1 MITKEIL
8 VDFAKDLPIIRPIKE
23 FIHLNLLLPYQ
34 HLDFWDA
41 LKEVSFKLDAMPLLD
56 LDFYREKLSEGTL
69 SRVILE
75 KKINQIQ
82 DENLKSKIK
91 EFIYSGKFDFVQ
103 LDQRSG
109 HLHSAWNNFL
119 DINISELADGML
131 IKWLSMYLDQGIGH
145 WEMPGADSKNF
156 YECVRDLLKES
167 LILPDPFKKELMNE
181 FFLNDPMKVINYHL
195 EFLCDTPA
203 QREEYC
209 RESILTLRGWAGI
222 IYTIENNPDLL
233 PFKRKIRLED
243 FLAVKLI
250 LEKAWILEELEG
262 KRNLR
267 PKFSD
272 LNWSCFHPLMIKE
285 QFLGFKI
292 LQESL
297 EETTYEKLLH
307 ALLNKPGLSKQ
318 SSHFQIVF
326 CMDDRECSLRRHLE
340 EIGPRIET
348 FGTAGHFG
356 IEAMYQH
363 PTDPFPKK
371 HCPAPVPAK
380 FFLEEKWIKKNLKNK
395 HRGLQFHE
403 IQPSGNIFLD
413 WFFSY
418 INSFTSVLNL
428 LKNLFFPLLGVNK
441 KNILEIELETKLLM
455 NREESSDHAPF
466 LSGYTHEEMA
476 QLVFNQLRQI
486 GLIDHFAPIVM
497 ILGHTST
504 SSNNPYFA
512 TYGCGACSGRSG
524 APNARAFA
532 HMANDSKVRD
542 ILSNKYGIHL
552 PHSTYF
558 LAAVHDTCKDTIKIF
573 NWSDLPK
580 DLSHMYQQFKNY
592 LSLGLI
598 NNAHERCERFKLV
611 SYAPLKKNAQKE
623 VLRRSLSLFETRP
636 ELGHTNVAF
645 ALVAKRDFSLGLNL
659 SRRSFLQS
667 YDASL
672 DPEGLILA
680 QVLGAVIPVCSG
692 ISLDYFFS
700 RVDNQRFGAGS
711 KLPQNVVGNLGMSHG
726 TESDLLFGLPFQ
738 MIDQHQSLRLLV
750 LVQHTPDIALRAVG
764 SNPLVKQ
771 IVYNN
776 WIYFACYSEIEKKFY
791 FFDQG
796 EMKEKKLDGIYG

>member
-1 MITKEIL
+1 MITKEVL

-34 HLDFWDA
+34 HLNFWDA
-41 LKEVSFKLDAMPLLD
+41 LREVSFKLDAMPLLD
-56 LDFYREKLSEGTL
+56 LDFYREKLNDGSL
-69 SRVILE
+69 SRTILE
-75 KKINQIQ
+75 KKINQTE

-91 EFIYSGKFDFVQ
+91 DFIYSGKFNFIHF
-103 LDQRSG
+103 DQRSG
-109 HLHSAWNNFL
+109 HLHSVWNDFL
-119 DINISELADGML
+119 GINVSDLADGML

-145 WEMPGADSKNF
+145 WEMPGADSKTF
-156 YECVRDLLKES
+156 YQCVRDLLKES
-167 LILPDPFKKELMNE
+167 YFLPDPFKREMLSD
-181 FFLNDPMKVINYHL
+181 FFPDDSLKAINYHL
-195 EFLCDTPA
+195 DFLCETPA
-203 QREEYC
+203 QKIEYC

-222 IYTIENNPDLL
+222 IFTLENNPDLL
-233 PFKRKIRLED
+233 PFKRKIKLED
-243 FLAVKLI
+243 FLAIKLI
-250 LEKAWILEELEG
+250 LEKAWIIEELEG

-267 PKFSD
+267 PQFSD
-272 LNWSCFHPLMIKE
+272 SNWSCFHPLMIRE

-292 LQESL
+292 LQETW
-297 EETTYEKLLH
+297 EESTHDKLLL
-307 ALLNKPGLSKQ
+307 ALLNKPTISKKT
-318 SSHFQIVF
+318 SLFQVVF

-340 EIGPRIET
+340 ELSPKIET

-380 FFLEEKWIKKNLKNK
+380 FFLEEKWIKKQLKIK
-395 HRGLQFHE
+395 HRGLEFHQ

-413 WFFSY
+413 WLFSY
-418 INSFTSVLNL
+418 INSVTAVLNL
-428 LKNLFFPLLGVNK
+428 LKNLFFPLFGVNK
-441 KNILEIELETKLLM
+441 KNVLEIELETKLIM
-455 NREESSDHAPF
+455 NREESSDHSPF
-466 LSGYTHEEMA
+466 LGGYTYEEMA
-476 QLVFNQLRQI
+476 QLVFNQLKQI
-486 GLIDHFAPIVM
+486 GLVDHFAPVIM
-497 ILGHTST
+497 LLGHTST

-532 HMANDSKVRD
+532 HMANDPKVRE
-542 ILSNKYGIHL
+542 ILASKHGIHL
-552 PHSTYF
+552 TNSTFF

-573 NWSDLPK
+573 NWNDLPK
-580 DLSHMYQQFKNY
+580 DLYSNYRQFKNL
-592 LSLGLI
+592 LSLALI
-598 NNAHERCERFKLV
+598 KNAQERCQRFKLV
-611 SYAPLKKNAQKE
+611 TYSPFKRNAQKE

-645 ALVAKRDFSLGLNL
+645 ALVAKREFSLGLNL

-667 YDASL
+667 YDAAL
-672 DPEGLILA
+672 DPEGIILA

-700 RVDNQRFGAGS
+700 RVDNDRFGAGS

-750 LVQHTPDIALRAVG
+750 LVQHSPEIALKAVG

-776 WIYFACYSEIEKKFY
+776 WIYYGCFSERDKKFY
-791 FFDQG
+791 FFEQG
-796 EMKEKKLDGIYG
+796 EMKEKNLEGIYG